1 MRRLLFYEPA
11 AMANL
16 RALPRPYNPPAMR
29 ALVLGSS
36 SPYRRELLA
45 RLGLDF
51 AVDPPGIDETP
62 RAGETAPAYVR
73 RLALAKAR
81 EVGARHPDA
90 LVISS
95 DQCAELDGALL
106 GKPLT
111 HERARA
117 QLRRLS
123 GRAAVFRTGLCLLDA
138 AAGAPRY
145 REAAHTVEYR
155 ELAESEIEDYLRRER
170 PYRCTAG
177 FRSEGLGPT
186 LTRRIRGDDPSALIG
201 LPMALLTELLR
212 EAGVA
217 VAPPPDAA

>member
-1 MRRLLFYEPA
+1 
-11 AMANL
+11 MANL
-16 RALPRPYNPPAMR
+16 RGLPRPYNSSAMR

-45 RLGLDF
+45 RLRLDF

-95 DQCAELDGALL
+95 DQCAELDGELL

-123 GRAAVFRTGLCLLDA
+123 GRAAVFRTGLCLLDT

-155 ELAESEIEDYLRRER
+155 ELDEREIEDYLRRER

-201 LPMALLTELLR
+201 LPMALLAELLR
-212 EAGVA
+212 AAGVA
-217 VAPPPDAA
+217 VPPGAA

>member
-1 MRRLLFYEPA
+1 MRS
-11 AMANL
+11 
-16 RALPRPYNPPAMR
+16 
-29 ALVLGSS
+29 LVLGSS
-36 SPYRRELLA
+36 SPYRRELLE
-45 RLGLDF
+45 RLRLEF
-51 AVDPPGIDETP
+51 AVDPPDIDETP
-62 RAGETAPAYVR
+62 RAGEAASAYVR

-81 EVGARHPDA
+81 EVAGRHPEA

-95 DQCAELDGALL
+95 DQCAELDGELL

-138 AAGAPRY
+138 AAGTPQY

-155 ELAESEIEDYLRRER
+155 ELDEREIEDYLRRER
-170 PYRCTAG
+170 PYHCTAS

-212 EAGVA
+212 AAGVA
-217 VAPPPDAA
+217 APAAA

>member
-1 MRRLLFYEPA
+1 MPEHLQAPLGAARIIPA
-11 AMANL
+11 AM
-16 RALPRPYNPPAMR
+16 RS
-29 ALVLGSS
+29 LVLGSS
-36 SPYRRELLA
+36 SPYRRELLE
-45 RLGLDF
+45 RLRLDF
-51 AVDPPGIDETP
+51 AVDPPEIDETP

-73 RLALAKAR
+73 RLAIAKAR

-95 DQCAELDGALL
+95 DQCAELDGELL

-138 AAGAPRY
+138 AAGRPQY

-155 ELAESEIEDYLRRER
+155 ELDAREIEDYLRRER
-170 PYRCTAG
+170 PYHCTAS
-177 FRSEGLGPT
+177 FRSEGLGPS
-186 LTRRIRGDDPSALIG
+186 LTRRIEGGDPSALIG
-201 LPMALLTELLR
+201 LPMLLLAELLR

-217 VAPPPDAA
+217 APAAA

>member
-1 MRRLLFYEPA
+1 MRS
-11 AMANL
+11 
-16 RALPRPYNPPAMR
+16 
-29 ALVLGSS
+29 LVLGSS
-36 SPYRRELLA
+36 SPYRRELLE
-45 RLGLDF
+45 RLRLDF
-51 AVDPPGIDETP
+51 AVDPPEIDETP

-73 RLALAKAR
+73 RLAIAKAR

-95 DQCAELDGALL
+95 DQCAELDGELL

-123 GRAAVFRTGLCLLDA
+123 GRAAVFRTGLCLLDT
-138 AAGAPRY
+138 AAGRPQY

-155 ELAESEIEDYLRRER
+155 KLDEREIEDYLRRER
-170 PYRCTAG
+170 PYHCTAG

-186 LTRRIRGDDPSALIG
+186 LTQRIKGGDPSALIG
-201 LPMALLTELLR
+201 LPMLLLTELLR

-217 VAPPPDAA
+217 APAAA